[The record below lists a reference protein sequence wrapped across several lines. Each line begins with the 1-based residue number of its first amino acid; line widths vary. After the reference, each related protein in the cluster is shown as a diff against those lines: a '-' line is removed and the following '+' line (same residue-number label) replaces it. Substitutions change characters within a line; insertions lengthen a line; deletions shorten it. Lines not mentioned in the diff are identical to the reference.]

1 MLLGLPVI
9 RTFSLRT
16 TFFRSTKQT
25 SHAISRTAMSSSIS
39 VPRSPPSPSAPLAA
53 HKKVKLA
60 TIDAD
65 FPEPVQQAS
74 GSSTTPIT
82 TPLAEGKKAGKK
94 DVKSRMRRAPPID
107 EVLLH
112 DILSTLGWTELPKLS
127 ESLAEAQE
135 LGPRL
140 WPKTIPAWKK
150 NRGKKPVKDAV
161 ETEPV
166 DEGSNEWGFTE
177 AEFTVV
183 ALTSHGDGV
192 AVYPAAPEAP
202 QWAIIIPFTLPG
214 DVVKAKV
221 TRHQHYHSFADPIE
235 IISSDPSAAKFPIET
250 TRDESLVGCKYFGTC
265 AGCQYQ
271 YLPYAQ
277 QLALKQHVLVK
288 AMRNFANLP
297 ADQIPEV
304 KETIPSP
311 KQYNYRTK
319 ITPHFELP
327 KALQTG
333 KKGRQALDGAKMNK
347 QAASAAAAQDE
358 EAANDS
364 TTGSTAPAA
373 FEELPDTPIGFE
385 GKCKPGILD
394 IEVCP
399 IATQA
404 IIDAMPAARE
414 AVKKNIRSY
423 KRGATLLLRDSLVP
437 EKGTSGSTETK
448 LSEGESSV
456 VVDAEAGT
464 MDQEEQGAND
474 VSSSMVT
481 PTVHIRPKRSKK
493 NIELNL
499 NMDVQLKS
507 PEEHECI
514 SLHSHTVTERVGE
527 KIFQV
532 SRHPGYSAIPLET
545 CQLISRPALHVY
557 SSQPDRSFKTTPRSL
572 SP

>member
-1 MLLGLPVI
+1 
-9 RTFSLRT
+9 
-16 TFFRSTKQT
+16 
-25 SHAISRTAMSSSIS
+25 MSSSIS

-74 GSSTTPIT
+74 GSSATAAVAP
-82 TPLAEGKKAGKK
+82 PAEGKKAGKK
-94 DVKSRMRRAPPID
+94 DVKSRLRRAPPID

-150 NRGKKPVKDAV
+150 NRGKKPVKGEV
-161 ETEPV
+161 GTEPV

-235 IISSDPSAAKFPIET
+235 IISSNPSSAKFPIQT
-250 TRDESLVGCKYFGTC
+250 TRDESLIGCKYFGTC

-297 ADQIPEV
+297 AEQIPEV

-347 QAASAAAAQDE
+347 QAASATAMAQDE

-364 TTGSTAPAA
+364 TSGPAA
-373 FEELPDTPIGFE
+373 PSAAEDLPDTPIGFE

-437 EKGTSGSTETK
+437 EKPTTGSTETEPK
-448 LSEGESSV
+448 SGESSL

-464 MDQEEQGAND
+464 MDQEEQGANEE
-474 VSSSMVT
+474 SSSMVT

-499 NMDVQLKS
+499 DTNVQLKS

-527 KIFQV
+527 IIFQV
-532 SRHPGYSAIPLET
+532 SFEPAIALEAY
-545 CQLISRPALHVY
+545 QLMLRPDVHGY
-557 SSQPDRSFKTTPRSL
+557 SSQLDRSSKTTLRS
-572 SP
+572 SSR